1 VSESDPPEFI
11 SRLELFYFIYKYK
24 DTNGHIV
31 LIEFTRYSQSIKNP
45 DT

>member
-1 VSESDPPEFI
+1 VRESDPPEFI
-11 SRLELFYFIYKYK
+11 SRLELFYFIYKHK

-31 LIEFTRYSQSIKNP
+31 LTGFTHYSQSIKNS